1 MSERKIAFISAHPAD
16 RYGVIDR
23 ICEAVEATGE
33 YTALYN
39 DPPSDRGEGLPAGVD
54 VLIILASVKYF
65 TWANSGYQS
74 EYFAAVRDGVRV
86 LPILIEAGP
95 NTIDLVNMR
104 LGKIQYIDATE
115 SLDFA
120 MDALRA
126 HLTARER
133 EVDPSLPSVFISY
146 RRGDREVLREI
157 VKQIEG
163 SEAGKRVN
171 LWYDEVIAP
180 GENYSQSIM
189 RELCS
194 CDLFVLLVTPRIL
207 EPGNYVH
214 RVEYAEAKKRGKR
227 IVALEV
233 AKTDRSALGQM
244 YGSLPRIFTQKQ
256 LGALASVL
264 AELKRKD
271 KK

>member
-1 MSERKIAFISAHPAD
+1 MSEKKTAFISAHPAD
-16 RYGVIDR
+16 RYGVMDKVIA
-23 ICEAVEATGE
+23 AVEATGE
-33 YTALYN
+33 YTAAYN
-39 DPPSDRGEGLPAGVD
+39 DPPSDRGPMLPEGVD

-74 EYFAAVRDGVRV
+74 EYFASVREGVRV
-86 LPILIEAGP
+86 IPILIEGGQ
-95 NTIDLVNMR
+95 NTVDLVNMR

-115 SLDFA
+115 SVDFA

-133 EVDPSLPSVFISY
+133 EIDPSLPSVFISY
-146 RRGDREVLREI
+146 RRGDREALREI
-157 VKQIEG
+157 VKEIEG

-180 GENYSQSIM
+180 GENYSESIM
-189 RELCS
+189 RELYS

-207 EPGNYVH
+207 EPRNFVH
-214 RVEYAEAKKRGKR
+214 RVEYTEAKRRGKR

-233 AKTDRSALGQM
+233 EKTDRALLGEM
-244 YGSLPRIFTQKQ
+244 YGSLPRIFTIKQ

-264 AELKRKD
+264 SELKRKGR
-271 KK
+271 K